1 MKNKARNGQLQQR
14 VVAEAARLMVEQG
27 LDNPHQA
34 CRKAAARLGV
44 RDPRQLPKPDQVD
57 RAVQEYLR
65 LFRGAEHPRELGQLR
80 ETALQAMQA
89 LEPFQPRLVGPV
101 LQGSADRGSRVQLH
115 LFADTPEEVI
125 FRLLEL
131 GIPWREGER
140 THQYPDGRRRRH
152 PSFRFRAGGSEVEL
166 VVFPVAG
173 LRQPPL
179 EPGQQRP
186 LERASRGQLERL
198 LAQRPDQR
206 SLSGT

>member
-1 MKNKARNGQLQQR
+1 MKNKSRSGHLQQR

-44 RDPRQLPKPDQVD
+44 RDPRQLPRPDQVD
-57 RAVQEYLR
+57 QAVQEYLR
-65 LFRGAEHPRELGQLR
+65 LFRGADHPRELALLR

-101 LQGSADRGSRVQLH
+101 LQGSANRGSRVQLH
-115 LFADTPEEVI
+115 LFADTSEEVI

-131 GIPWREGER
+131 GIPWRDGER
-140 THQYPDGRRRRH
+140 THLYPDGRRMRH
-152 PSFRFRAGGSEVEL
+152 PSFRFRAGDSEVEL

-186 LERASRGQLERL
+186 LERASHAQLERL